1 MTESARPGADTASP
15 SAASPSA
22 ARTIQSLSAVPH
34 LGTWI
39 GVVLVTAGAVLLFVG
54 WGKTAALDNVALQ
67 MPYVISAG
75 FTGLGLIAVGLTVVN
90 IAAKRDDARERTRQ
104 AAELA
109 VLLAELRRAI
119 ETDRAT

>member
-1 MTESARPGADTASP
+1 MTDSARPGADTAS
-15 SAASPSA
+15 SRV
-22 ARTIQSLSAVPH
+22 ARAIQSLSAVRH

-39 GVVLVTAGAVLLFVG
+39 GVVLVGAGGVLLFVA
-54 WGKTAALDNVALQ
+54 WAKTAALDNVALQ

>member
-1 MTESARPGADTASP
+1 MTESPRDESTS
-15 SAASPSA
+15 
-22 ARTIQSLSAVPH
+22 RFQSLSAVPH

-39 GVVLVTAGAVLLFVG
+39 GVVLVAVGAVLLFVA
-54 WGKTAALDNVALQ
+54 WGKTAGLDSVALQ
-67 MPYVISAG
+67 IPYVISAG

-104 AAELA
+104 AGELA
-109 VLLAELRRAI
+109 ALLAELRRAI

>member
-1 MTESARPGADTASP
+1 MTESPHPGADTESLRAG
-15 SAASPSA
+15 
-22 ARTIQSLSAVPH
+22 RTLQSLGAVPH

-39 GVVLVTAGAVLLFVG
+39 GIVLVAAGAVLLFVA

-75 FTGLGLIAVGLTVVN
+75 FTGLGLVAVGLTVVN
-90 IAAKRDDARERTRQ
+90 IAAKRDDARERSRQ

-109 VLLAELRRAI
+109 ALLAELRRAI
-119 ETDRAT
+119 EGDRAT

>member
-1 MTESARPGADTASP
+1 MTESGVPRPDRDDSAP
-15 SAASPSA
+15 SGRAG
-22 ARTIQSLSAVPH
+22 RTVQSLSGVPH

-39 GVVLVTAGAVLLFVG
+39 GVVLVGVGAVLLFVG
-54 WGKTAALDNVALQ
+54 WGKTAGLTNVALQ
-67 MPYVISAG
+67 IPYVISLG
-75 FTGLGLIAVGLTVVN
+75 FTGLGLVAVGLTVVN

-119 ETDRAT
+119 ETDRTT